1 MLELADKL
9 YMFKVESSDVNETDE
24 VDNEVDDAIEDEHE
38 DDHKK
43 APNKS

>member
-24 VDNEVDDAIEDEHE
+24 VDNENDNDIEDEHE
-38 DDHKK
+38 DEYKK